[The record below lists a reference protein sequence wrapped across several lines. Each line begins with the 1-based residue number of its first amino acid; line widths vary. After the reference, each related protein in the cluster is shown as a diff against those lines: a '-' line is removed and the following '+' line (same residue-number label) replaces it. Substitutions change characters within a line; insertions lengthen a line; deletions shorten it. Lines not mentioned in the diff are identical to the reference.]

1 MSGSGTRP
9 GTGPLRGRAVVP
21 LACLVLAG
29 CAGDGRTG
37 TAHVAEGA
45 ATDWLN
51 TSYTLTCDGV
61 VPEGLRADVVD
72 GAARVSGDVGRP
84 PHYEYYDV
92 HVRATATGDV
102 DGDGASDAV
111 VLLECSPQPSNGIL
125 QEVEVL
131 SPAGDLLGALP
142 SPRTLQGD
150 ALLPPEYDPAG
161 LAVRDGEIV
170 AVMAAYG
177 PGDFH
182 ASGPSVP
189 FTVRWRFD
197 GEGFVPISP

>member
-1 MSGSGTRP
+1 MSGSGTRS
-9 GTGPLRGRAVVP
+9 GTGLLRGCVVVA
-21 LACLVLAG
+21 LACLVPAG

-37 TAHVAEGA
+37 TAQVAAGA

-51 TSYTLTCDGV
+51 TTYTLTCDGL

-72 GAARVSGDVGRP
+72 GAARVPADVCRS
-84 PHYEYYDV
+84 PHYDYYDV

-131 SPAGDLLGALP
+131 SSTGDLLGALP

-170 AVMAAYG
+170 AAMNAYG

-197 GEGFVPISP
+197 GEGFVAISP